1 MTEKKQQSDFVVSDR
16 RKFTSEGE
24 LRPETASSPAETA
37 AEPVPPV
44 APAAAAPAEPPPADA
59 PAASPEAA
67 AEASPAPAASPEAAW
82 EAQTSYRDSGRKID
96 ERIAAAGH
104 STEGFEV
111 TFEHLMSSLYMTAL
125 MQLGMVHPE
134 GAQPHLDLIGARST
148 IDTLALLEQ
157 KTRGNLT
164 EAENNL
170 LHHSLYELHLAFV
183 EVTKALTRPP
193 DAPPAAPNRGG
204 K

>member
-37 AEPVPPV
+37 PEPAPPP
-44 APAAAAPAEPPPADA
+44 APAAPPATEAPPAPAPAE
-59 PAASPEAA
+59 AA
-67 AEASPAPAASPEAAW
+67 PAPAASPEAAQ
-82 EAQTSYRDSGRKID
+82 EAQHSYRDSGRKID

-104 STEGFEV
+104 STESFEV
-111 TFEHLMSSLYMTAL
+111 TVEHLLSSLYMTAL

-134 GAQPHLDLIGARST
+134 GAQPRLDLIGARST

-164 EAENNL
+164 EAESNL

-183 EVTKALTRPP
+183 EVTNALTRPP

>member
-1 MTEKKQQSDFVVSDR
+1 MTEKKQESDFVVSDR

-24 LRPETASSPAETA
+24 LRPDAPPTPAETA
-37 AEPVPPV
+37 PEPAPPP
-44 APAAAAPAEPPPADA
+44 APAAAAPLEEPPAAA
-59 PAASPEAA
+59 PAASPEE
-67 AEASPAPAASPEAAW
+67 AE
-82 EAQTSYRDSGRKID
+82 EAQHSYRASGKRID

-104 STEGFEV
+104 SPEGFEI
-111 TFEHLMSSLYMTAL
+111 TFEHLLSSLYMTAL
-125 MQLGMVHPE
+125 MQLGMMHPE

-164 EAENNL
+164 EAESKML
-170 LHHSLYELHLAFV
+170 QHSLYELHLAFV
-183 EVTKALTRPP
+183 EVTNALTRPP
-193 DAPPAAPNRGG
+193 GAPPAASDRGG

>member
-1 MTEKKQQSDFVVSDR
+1 MAEKKQSDFVVSDR

-24 LRPETASSPAETA
+24 LRPETAPNPAEA
-37 AEPVPPV
+37 ALEPAPPAPPV
-44 APAAAAPAEPPPADA
+44 AAAPAEAPAPAA

-67 AEASPAPAASPEAAW
+67 Q
-82 EAQTSYRDSGRKID
+82 EAQNSYRDSGRKID

-104 STEGFEV
+104 PTEGFEV
-111 TFEHLMSSLYMTAL
+111 TFEHLLSSLYMTAL
-125 MQLGMVHPE
+125 MQLGLVHQE
-134 GAQPHLDLIGARST
+134 GTQPHLDLIGARST

-164 EAENNL
+164 EAERNL
-170 LHHSLYELHLAFV
+170 LQHSLYELHLAFV
-183 EVTKALTRPP
+183 EVTNALTRPP
-193 DAPPAAPNRGG
+193 DAPPPRPGA

>member
-1 MTEKKQQSDFVVSDR
+1 MTEKKQESDFVVSDR

-24 LRPETASSPAETA
+24 LRPEAAPSPAEA
-37 AEPVPPV
+37 APEPAPPPPPV
-44 APAAAAPAEPPPADA
+44 APAAEEAPAPAA

-67 AEASPAPAASPEAAW
+67 Q
-82 EAQTSYRDSGRKID
+82 EAQNSYRDSGRKID

-104 STEGFEV
+104 SAEGFAV
-111 TFEHLMSSLYMTAL
+111 TFEHLLSSLYMTAL
-125 MQLGMVHPE
+125 MQLGLVHQE

-164 EAENNL
+164 EAECNL
-170 LHHSLYELHLAFV
+170 LQHSLYELHLAFV
-183 EVTKALTRPP
+183 EVSNALARPP
-193 DAPPAAPNRGG
+193 DAPPPDRGA

>member
-1 MTEKKQQSDFVVSDR
+1 MAEKKQSDFVVSDR

-24 LRPETASSPAETA
+24 LRPETAPNPAEA
-37 AEPVPPV
+37 APEPAPPAPTL
-44 APAAAAPAEPPPADA
+44 APAAEEAPAPAV

-67 AEASPAPAASPEAAW
+67 E
-82 EAQTSYRDSGRKID
+82 EAQHSYRDSGRKID

-111 TFEHLMSSLYMTAL
+111 TFGHLVSSLYMTAL
-125 MQLGMVHPE
+125 MQLGLMHQE
-134 GAQPHLDLIGARST
+134 GAQSHLDLIGARST

-164 EAENNL
+164 EAESKML
-170 LHHSLYELHLAFV
+170 QHSLYELHLAFV
-183 EVTKALTRPP
+183 EVTNALTRPP
-193 DAPPAAPNRGG
+193 DAPPPNRGA

>member
-1 MTEKKQQSDFVVSDR
+1 MTEKKPQSDFVVSDR

-24 LRPETASSPAETA
+24 LRPESAPSPAETA
-37 AEPVPPV
+37 PEPAPSATPAPP
-44 APAAAAPAEPPPADA
+44 ASADA
-59 PAASPEAA
+59 PAPPAPPASPEAA
-67 AEASPAPAASPEAAW
+67 EEARH
-82 EAQTSYRDSGRKID
+82 SYRDSGRKID

-104 STEGFEV
+104 PTEGFEV
-111 TFEHLMSSLYMTAL
+111 TFEHLLSSLYITAL

-164 EAENNL
+164 EAESNL

-183 EVTKALTRPP
+183 EVTNALTRPP
-193 DAPPAAPNRGG
+193 DAPPAGPDRGA